1 MNYELILFDADGTLL
16 DYEKSEQVALENTFL
31 KFNLQFLPSYLLYYN
46 EINQQFWKDLENNLT
61 TVERLKIERFEK
73 LIEKI
78 GIKVSAADFARDY
91 LYFLSKTQFFLPNTE
106 IILEKLSKKYKLAI
120 ITNGLSIVQRGR
132 FNNSIISDYIKDFI
146 ISEEIGFSKPN
157 KEIFTFTLDKLSH
170 NDKKTTLIV
179 GDSLT
184 SDIKGGFD
192 FGIDTCWFNPLSKK
206 NSTNIK
212 PTYEIKDILELEQ
225 ILEG

>member
-106 IILEKLSKKYKLAI
+106 ILFK
-120 ITNGLSIVQRGR
+120 ITN
-132 FNNSIISDYIKDFI
+132 
-146 ISEEIGFSKPN
+146 
-157 KEIFTFTLDKLSH
+157 
-170 NDKKTTLIV
+170 
-179 GDSLT
+179 
-184 SDIKGGFD
+184 
-192 FGIDTCWFNPLSKK
+192 
-206 NSTNIK
+206 
-212 PTYEIKDILELEQ
+212 
-225 ILEG
+225 